1 MGLAGGGNRTGGF
14 DGLKR
19 EVGRGHETRLM
30 LEGGGSNEALTRSSE
45 QGGGARFYP
54 M

>member
-19 EVGRGHETRLM
+19 EVRRGHETRLM
-30 LEGGGSNEALTRSSE
+30 LEGGSNEALTRSSE